1 LQSVITSPEKGR
13 TSKIDGGAV
22 EVKGW
27 AWSGGGRGIVRVDV
41 TADGGK
47 TWQVCVSVLT
57 ITSRGGEIS
66 RLADVEFFLVVL
78 EFDAESLCP
87 ASGRFML

>member
-1 LQSVITSPEKGR
+1 MQSVITSPEKGR
-13 TSKIDGGAV
+13 TSKIEGGAV

-47 TWQVCVSVLT
+47 TWQVCVSVLA
-57 ITSRGGEIS
+57 IPFEGGKS
-66 RLADVEFFLVVL
+66 PD
-78 EFDAESLCP
+78 SLMRNP
-87 ASGRFML
+87 